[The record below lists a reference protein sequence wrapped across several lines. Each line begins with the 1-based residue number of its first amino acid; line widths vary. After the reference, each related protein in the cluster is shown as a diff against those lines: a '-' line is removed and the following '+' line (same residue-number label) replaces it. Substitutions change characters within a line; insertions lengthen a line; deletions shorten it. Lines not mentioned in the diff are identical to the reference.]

1 MEWATDDYVVVK
13 GHDTQEEPSHVDESD
28 EEVDLGHTLHLR
40 DGLAAHYVIH
50 QYLGDSEKQM
60 SIPERLS
67 RKKYMCVETRF
78 TADSQID
85 EKFPGDSDQIHPLEK
100 PKENL
105 FLI

>member
-1 MEWATDDYVVVK
+1 
-13 GHDTQEEPSHVDESD
+13 
-28 EEVDLGHTLHLR
+28 
-40 DGLAAHYVIH
+40 
-50 QYLGDSEKQM
+50 M

-85 EKFPGDSDQIHPLEK
+85 EKFPEDSDQIHPLEK